1 LNDYLNKFWK
11 MNFLHQNFIFI
22 SLLYTILNYKAMKK
36 ITLVTLLLL
45 FGVVAIAQTEEKKEV
60 KVTAIERELPENAE
74 KGTEISKMA
83 TTTEG
88 GKEKGLSISSAAR
101 RNSMVRE
108 RNTAGAENSEKGK
121 ERATLGAEN
130 AERAREI
137 PENAKSRMNAPE
149 GRPAPQNGRPTV
161 VPAARPTAPVV
172 RPNAPVTPN
181 RPVTPTPNRPTPPT
195 RPIPPSGNPGGGL

>member
-1 LNDYLNKFWK
+1 
-11 MNFLHQNFIFI
+11 
-22 SLLYTILNYKAMKK
+22 MKK
-36 ITLVTLLLL
+36 ITLVTLILL

-74 KGTEISKMA
+74 KGAEISKMA

-88 GKEKGLSISSAAR
+88 GKEKGISISSAAR

-130 AERAREI
+130 AERGREI

-149 GRPAPQNGRPTV
+149 ARPAPQNGRPTV

-181 RPVTPTPNRPTPPT
+181 RPVTPSPNRPTPPT